1 MAKPFYSIDEV
12 CNLLKRDADGVK
24 ELVREGKLREF
35 RDAGKIF
42 FKAEDVEKLTGGAA
56 DAIGLEPVEE
66 LPSLLDV
73 QGGTSMIGL
82 APIEDEPDKKD
93 KKSGTV
99 LSSAGIGVFD
109 EDELEIEADPMA
121 DTQITSAAAAPP
133 AKKNKSEGTGSG
145 SGLLDLT
152 RESDDTSLGA
162 ELLDEIYP
170 GEEEAPVAA
179 PSRQA
184 APVAE
189 EAAEQPAEEETE
201 AAAPVYEPVLG
212 PVIAAGDPNEGIF
225 GGLLVG
231 AAILLAL
238 SASVVGALLQGFVPD
253 YARLFSNN
261 FWFFA
266 GGTVGVMALALLVG
280 WLVGRAGAAPVRR

>member
-12 CNLLKRDADGVK
+12 CNLLKRDAEGVK

-35 RDAGKIF
+35 RDAGKVF
-42 FKAEDVEKLTGGAA
+42 FKAEDVEKLTGGSAG
-56 DAIGLEPVEE
+56 DIGLESVEE
-66 LPSLLDV
+66 LPSLLDIKE
-73 QGGTSMIGL
+73 GTSVIGL
-82 APIEDEPDKKD
+82 APVEDEPDRKD

-121 DTQITSAAAAPP
+121 DTQITSAAAPP
-133 AKKNKSEGTGSG
+133 AAKNKSEGTGSG

-170 GEEEAPVAA
+170 GEEEAPAA
-179 PSRQA
+179 PSRSAPA
-184 APVAE
+184 AVEEVAE
-189 EAAEQPAEEETE
+189 EPAGEEAE

-212 PVIAAGDPNEGIF
+212 PVIVSGDPSEGLF
-225 GGLLVG
+225 SGLLVG
-231 AAILLAL
+231 AAILLAVA
-238 SASVVGALLQGFVPD
+238 ASVVAGLLQGFVPD
-253 YARLFSNN
+253 YAKVFSNN
-261 FWFFA
+261 FWFFV
-266 GGTVGVMALALLVG
+266 GGSVALMGLTLMIG
-280 WLVGRAGAAPVRR
+280 WLVGRSGTAPVRR